1 MAVLETCLPNIE
13 GNLLPKHCRHGQ
25 TERNDERREQ
35 SQSGR
40 GSFVGKHQQQ
50 QRKSVGAASFLSADV
65 ESWHCEPAEKWCPLN
80 APLWKKR
87 WGGTLTVVAVLVM
100 NRHIVALRRLI
111 VAAESER
118 WYDATLAPVICNRR
132 LCASGWGL
140 LSLPSLPSLP
150 NCKLIIFFQI
160 TPPPPPPPKLRRA
173 SCQMLQ
179 WAGFIWKST
188 CRRTLMCL
196 KHLNVALS
204 RTGSEYRCA
213 AGTQIACFLMKQ
225 VFGCISCCMLKH
237 HRRVSPNDHP
247 VYTVILPTDWELG
260 CWCLVPAGIVAG
272 PCQTTPFQTAS
283 LAHLP
288 AKV

>member
-1 MAVLETCLPNIE
+1 MSSQHWGKPFAQTLPTWTNGEERWEAGTVAKWEGLLCRKASATTTQVSGSRIFSLSGYRVMKLWTSRKVVRIE
-13 GNLLPKHCRHGQ
+13 CTIVKQG
-25 TERNDERREQ
+25 
-35 SQSGR
+35 
-40 GSFVGKHQQQ
+40 
-50 QRKSVGAASFLSADV
+50 V
-65 ESWHCEPAEKWCPLN
+65 E
-80 APLWKKR
+80 
-87 WGGTLTVVAVLVM
+87 GGGLTVVAVLVM

-160 TPPPPPPPKLRRA
+160 TATPPPPPPKLRRA

-237 HRRVSPNDHP
+237 HRGVSPNDHP

-260 CWCLVPAGIVAG
+260 CWCLAPAGIVAG
-272 PCQTTPFQTAS
+272 PRQTTPFQTAG

-288 AKV
+288 TKV